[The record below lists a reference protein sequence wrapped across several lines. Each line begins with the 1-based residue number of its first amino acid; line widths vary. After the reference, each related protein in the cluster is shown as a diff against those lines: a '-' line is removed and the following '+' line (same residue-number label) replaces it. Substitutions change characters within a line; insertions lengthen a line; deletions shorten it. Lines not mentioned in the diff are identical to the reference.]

1 MSPEESVEREFLQAA
16 VKRSQLLQ
24 AGDPKKAN
32 KEYDE
37 LYRLKGQLR
46 QFSDRGEA
54 ALKRI
59 STTEDPDV
67 QIVAA
72 AALLALDEPFA
83 TVLLER
89 IRDTTPGI
97 PSLTAEMTLKEWKN
111 VHAKRETIF
120 AFVLPPEPVPC
131 F

>member
-1 MSPEESVEREFLQAA
+1 MPPEKSVQREFLQAA

-24 AGDPKKAN
+24 AGEPKKAN

-46 QFSDRGEA
+46 QFPDRGEA

-111 VHAKRETIF
+111 GSIRNYWS
-120 AFVLPPEPVPC
+120 
-131 F
+131 

>member
-46 QFSDRGEA
+46 QFHDRGEA

-111 VHAKRETIF
+111 GSIRNYWS
-120 AFVLPPEPVPC
+120 
-131 F
+131 